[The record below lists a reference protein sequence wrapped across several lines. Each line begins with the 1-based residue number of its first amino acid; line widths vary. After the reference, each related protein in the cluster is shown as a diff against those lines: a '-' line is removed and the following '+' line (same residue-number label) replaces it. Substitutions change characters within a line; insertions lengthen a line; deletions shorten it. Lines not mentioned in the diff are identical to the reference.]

1 MSARLWIIRAFAAA
15 VIAVSAALL
24 PFNALGDNIRTTDS
38 LYSDDRDTFDKLNDF
53 QNENESPYQEIPR
66 GHWTYEAVR
75 HFAELGLLDGY
86 DGTIFSDGK
95 TITRLEMAAYVS
107 NIFTNYAKWEQTGTV
122 TRYKKITTE
131 KPTVEPAPG
140 AAREDTRGR
149 SSELIA
155 AAPEPEQALKRIKAP
170 PALITSQPTKQVTIQ
185 GEGGPVTLYRT
196 TPRAMGVPEPE
207 TDGTALPGVDTFAQ
221 PQQKKPKPGRKDET
235 QPPAPQPAPVPPEFE
250 ERVVR
255 VEEKIELTQKDI
267 DTVEN
272 LVNDFK
278 KELKEIDKN
287 FQKNLKE
294 VERITLTN
302 KRQIEALT
310 QEDERFKITGS
321 DDFVFQVS
329 GPYEPVETT
338 EDIDIPH
345 PDNPYYP
352 YTLTVPKDRETTLI
366 FNKLSLRFDSKPVP
380 TEDLKVMARF
390 EAKTHIG
397 SRRGYYG
404 YISGTNTALSVE
416 EFRVGYTNSK
426 EDPQKPKNFKLRSL
440 NIGDIGVSYSPL
452 TMFGYNVQGMNAA
465 LKLNDYTINMFGG
478 RVAYHYPLF
487 LGQMPFQKPG
497 DTTQYDRYVY
507 GFNLNSAIFGEPA
520 SMGNIQKIFMYDN
533 PSTNYYGRRGY
544 VPYAPCDPGW
554 WIETGYWNDPSA
566 PFGGTTNEFYKDMF
580 CLPPEKNSVTSVFVR
595 YPLIGSLNIT
605 AEYAHSTYYKP
616 AYKMIKD
623 VNQLPKDIYDVLVD
637 TDGDGIKE
645 RIFVP
650 DGYELCDT
658 DDITKK
664 YDCWF
669 DSKERVAQDDGFLIL
684 FDFTRGPIKVFP
696 LGYARLGPEFV
707 TKYFGLPGMDTSSF
721 GGGGAKESFETS
733 SGGLAGGLPGLS
745 FLPISIQSIEL
756 YIANF
761 TLDKIQTDN
770 YSYTTYYGTGGETQP
785 MYFDPGLV
793 AYGLSNTKDK
803 GASLGVLGQFIL
815 KLNTRRGTLN
825 LNLWN
830 NDFKYYISDDISF
843 NFKHTRVTVALPQ
856 TCLDGNIVTLTDDHG
871 NVIDKFIGDGK
882 YECGVAD
889 SDDPYLKLDARID
902 NQEYRLNWKTSKNA
916 TLQSSVKITNIKLT
930 LDFPSVPAVSA
941 LVLDLAPH
949 GKYYTMFHQLDYKL
963 TKSTSVQI
971 AYEKTYDFPQDTD
984 TNDEGDYPVV
994 DNHTFKFKVSTQF

>member
-1 MSARLWIIRAFAAA
+1 MKIRPFLPRIIRAFAAA

-24 PFNALGDNIRTTDS
+24 PFSALGDNIRTTDG

-66 GHWTYEAVR
+66 GHWSYEAVR
-75 HFAELGLLDGY
+75 HFAGLGLLDGY

-122 TRYKKITTE
+122 TRYKKITPE

-140 AAREDTRGR
+140 AAPAGR

-155 AAPEPEQALKRIKAP
+155 APPEPEEKQELKRIEAP
-170 PALITSQPTKQVTIQ
+170 PALITSQPTKRVTIP

-207 TDGTALPGVDTFAQ
+207 TEPPLPGVDTFAQ
-221 PQQKKPKPGRKDET
+221 PQQPKPGRKDET
-235 QPPAPQPAPVPPEFE
+235 PPPAPQPAPVPPEFE

-272 LVNDFK
+272 LVNNFK

-287 FQKNLKE
+287 FQKGLKD
-294 VERITLTN
+294 VERVTLTN

-310 QEDERFKITGS
+310 QEDERFKITGT
-321 DDFVFQVS
+321 DDFVFQID
-329 GPYEPVETT
+329 GAYDTT
-338 EDIDIPH
+338 LLYEDINISPT
-345 PDNPYYP
+345 PTVYTTAQYP
-352 YTLTVPKDRETTLI
+352 KNRETTSI
-366 FNKLSLRFDSKPVP
+366 FNKLNLRFDSKPVP
-380 TEDLKVMARF
+380 NEDLKVMARF
-390 EAKTHIG
+390 EAKTQIG

-426 EDPQKPKNFKLRSL
+426 EDPQKPKNFKLRAL
-440 NIGDIGVSYSPL
+440 NIGDVGVSYSPL
-452 TMFGYNVQGMNAA
+452 TMFGYNIQGMNMAF
-465 LKLNDYTINMFGG
+465 KLNDYTINMFGG
-478 RVAYHYPLF
+478 RIAYHYPLF
-487 LGQMPFQKPG
+487 LGWIPFHKPG
-497 DTTQYDRYVY
+497 DDTQYDRYVY

-533 PSTNYYGRRGY
+533 TTTNYFGQRGY
-544 VPYAPCDPGW
+544 FIDKCDPGW
-554 WIETGYWNDPSA
+554 WIKMRYWNDPSE
-566 PFGGTTNEFYKDMF
+566 PFGGDTNEYFKDLF

-616 AYKMIKD
+616 GYKMIKD
-623 VNQLPKDIYDVLVD
+623 VYYLPKEYGEIEN
-637 TDGDGIKE
+637 GIF
-645 RIFVP
+645 IP
-650 DGYELCDT
+650 PGYKICDT
-658 DDITKK
+658 DDINQKL
-664 YDCWF
+664 DCWF

-696 LGYARLGPEFV
+696 IGYARLGPEFV

-721 GGGGAKESFETS
+721 GGGGAKESFES
-733 SGGLAGGLPGLS
+733 ASGGLAGGLPGLS

-785 MYFDPGLV
+785 MYIDPGLLAV
-793 AYGLSNTKDK
+793 GLSNNSNK
-803 GASLGVLGQFIL
+803 GTSLGVLGSFIT
-815 KLNTRRGTLN
+815 KLNTRRGTIRLN
-825 LNLWN
+825 FWN
-830 NDFKYYISDDISF
+830 NDFKYYVSDDISF

-856 TCLDGNIVTLTDDHG
+856 TCLDGDIVTLTDDHG
-871 NVIDKFIGDGK
+871 KVIDKFIGDGK
-882 YECGVAD
+882 YECDVAG

-902 NQEYRLNWKTSKNA
+902 TQEYRLNWKTSKNA

-930 LDFPSVPAVSA
+930 LDFPSVPAVSD

-949 GKYYTMFHQLDYKL
+949 GKYYTLFHQLDYKL
-963 TKSTSVQI
+963 TKSTSIQI
-971 AYEKTYDFPQDTD
+971 AYEKSYDFPQDTD
-984 TNDEGDYPVV
+984 TDDSGKYPVV